1 MKWVRCEIKKNK
13 SRYSLYIEESR
24 WNTDDHNHNM
34 APTDKQQFQRTHKYT
49 AESKWRLYR
58 NNWVFCIRLLI
69 TMFTFDVKSYQR
81 ERDTNVKKHCH
92 HSVLHFVQYSVVF
105 FIYCCWFCRVFWFCL
120 LLSVWNLFLCRIHVI
135 FRCVIAQYVWLKVFK
150 QMHTHLRDDCEY
162 GQWRTHSYAQTD
174 SHTHSRTYTHTYA
187 GVVI

>member
-69 TMFTFDVKSYQR
+69 TMFMFDVKSYQR
-81 ERDTNVKKHCH
+81 EREANVKKNTAIAVCYILFSIRWFFLYIVVDSTVSFD
-92 HSVLHFVQYSVVF
+92 SVFY
-105 FIYCCWFCRVFWFCL
+105 
-120 LLSVWNLFLCRIHVI
+120 FLCGISFSVE
-135 FRCVIAQYVWLKVFK
+135 FMSFFAV
-150 QMHTHLRDDCEY
+150 
-162 GQWRTHSYAQTD
+162 
-174 SHTHSRTYTHTYA
+174 
-187 GVVI
+187 